1 VPKFVF
7 AYHGGSTPEDPEE
20 GQKVMAA
27 WNAWYESMGSAV
39 QDGGG
44 PAGPSKTVS
53 SGGVADDG
61 GSNPL
66 SGLTQVEA
74 ADISAAV
81 AIAQGC
87 PILSDGGSVE
97 VAEVLK
103 M

>member
-1 VPKFVF
+1 MPKFVF
-7 AYHGGSTPEDPEE
+7 AYHGGSSPSSPEE

-27 WNAWYESMGSAV
+27 WGAWYEGMGSAV

-61 GSNPL
+61 GANPL
-66 SGLTQVEA
+66 SGLTQIEA
-74 ADISAAV
+74 ADIDAAV
-81 AIAQGC
+81 TMAQGC

-97 VAEVLK
+97 VAEVLQ

>member
-1 VPKFVF
+1 MPKFVF
-7 AYHGGSTPEDPEE
+7 AYHGGKSPESKEE
-20 GQKVMAA
+20 GEKVMAA
-27 WNAWYESMGSAV
+27 WGAWYQSMGSAV

-44 PAGPSKTVS
+44 PAGASKTVS
-53 SGGVADDG
+53 SGGVAHDG

-74 ADISAAV
+74 TDINAAV
-81 AIAQGC
+81 GMAQGC

-97 VAEVLK
+97 VAEVLQ